1 MNHLLLPITFMAAEA
16 AAHSGYIEGII
27 QDIVPE
33 IIGVIELIGIFVITV
48 GSLRAFVLYVRSV
61 LYKSHFPVKLALGN
75 SLALGLEFKMGAE
88 ILKTVI
94 IRSNEEIYMLGC
106 IIVLRALLSVLIH
119 FEVKSEKE
127 HGGSSEDVTTSDY

>member
-1 MNHLLLPITFMAAEA
+1 MNHLLLTITMMAGEVVE
-16 AAHSGYIEGII
+16 HTSYIEGIVN
-27 QDIVPE
+27 DIVPE
-33 IIGVIELIGIFVITV
+33 IIGLIELIGIFVITV
-48 GSLRAFVLYVRSV
+48 GSLRAFVLYVRAL
-61 LYKSHFPVKLALGN
+61 LYKNHFPVKLALGN

-94 IRSNEEIYMLGC
+94 IRSKDEIYMLGC

-127 HGGSSEDVTTSDY
+127 HGGSEEVTASDY

>member
-1 MNHLLLPITFMAAEA
+1 MNPYLLSFTLLASEVVEHT
-16 AAHSGYIEGII
+16 SYVEGIVH
-27 QDIVPE
+27 DIVPE

-48 GSLRAFVLYVRSV
+48 GSLRAFVFYVRSL
-61 LYKSHFPVKLALGN
+61 LYKNHFPVKLALGN

-94 IRSNEEIYMLGC
+94 IRSTDEIYMLGC

-127 HGGSSEDVTTSDY
+127 HGGHEEITASDY

>member
-1 MNHLLLPITFMAAEA
+1 MNHLLSTITLMAAEA
-16 AAHSGYIEGII
+16 AGHSGYLEGLV

-94 IRSNEEIYMLGC
+94 IRSNEEIFMLGC

-127 HGGSSEDVTTSDY
+127 HGGGKEEISASDY

>member
-1 MNHLLLPITFMAAEA
+1 MNHLLLTITMMAGEVVE
-16 AAHSGYIEGII
+16 HTSYIEGIVN
-27 QDIVPE
+27 DIVPE
-33 IIGVIELIGIFVITV
+33 IIGLIELIGIFVITV
-48 GSLRAFVLYVRSV
+48 GSLRAFVLYVRSL
-61 LYKSHFPVKLALGN
+61 LYKNHFPVKLALGN

-94 IRSNEEIYMLGC
+94 IRSTDEIYILGC

-127 HGGSSEDVTTSDY
+127 HGGSEEVTASDY

>member
-1 MNHLLLPITFMAAEA
+1 MNHLLSSITLMAAEA
-16 AAHSGYIEGII
+16 AGHSGYIEGVI

-88 ILKTVI
+88 ILKTVV
-94 IRSNEEIYMLGC
+94 IRSTEEIYMLGC

-127 HGGSSEDVTTSDY
+127 HSGGKEEITASDY

>member
-1 MNHLLLPITFMAAEA
+1 MIHAQAFILLSASAGGPTSILNTLVETL
-16 AAHSGYIEGII
+16 
-27 QDIVPE
+27 VPE
-33 IIGVIELIGIFVITV
+33 IIYLIELIGIFVITV
-48 GSLRAFVLYVRSV
+48 GSIKAFILYGVSV
-61 LYKSHFPVKLALGN
+61 IKRNHYPIKLILGN

-94 IRSNEEIYMLGC
+94 IRTPEEIFILGA

-127 HGGSSEDVTTSDY
+127 HGAKDVTTSDY